1 MNTTVE
7 QFARECHT
15 ILKSEPGPSGRR
27 KICMRLEE
35 LLRDPRF
42 VAAALDEST
51 PERHL
56 LYEDPELGFCL
67 LAHNYKGAKS
77 APPHDHGPSWAI
89 YGQAKGET
97 DMTDYELVAPASPE
111 KPGKARAVRT
121 YKLTPGTAYVY
132 NEGDLHSP
140 SRKGPTQLIR
150 IEGTNM
156 DRVKRLRF
164 DTA

>member
-1 MNTTVE
+1 RAAARAWRDPATGGWQAGTRRCRPRRSRSHSCPAAARILPERYCSDMNTTVE

-27 KICMRLEE
+27 KICMRLEQ

-77 APPHDHGPSWAI
+77 
-89 YGQAKGET
+89 
-97 DMTDYELVAPASPE
+97 
-111 KPGKARAVRT
+111 
-121 YKLTPGTAYVY
+121 
-132 NEGDLHSP
+132 
-140 SRKGPTQLIR
+140 
-150 IEGTNM
+150 
-156 DRVKRLRF
+156 
-164 DTA
+164 